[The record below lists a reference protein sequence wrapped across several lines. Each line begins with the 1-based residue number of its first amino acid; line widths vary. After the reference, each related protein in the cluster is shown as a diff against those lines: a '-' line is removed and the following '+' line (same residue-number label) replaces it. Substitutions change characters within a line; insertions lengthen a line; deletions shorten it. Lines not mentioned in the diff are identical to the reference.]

1 MGRLTFDIS
10 DKQTAGIL
18 PRMKISTDRILTT
31 HVGSLPRTQAVVDLL
46 FKKEQGETFDPME
59 FDRVMAHAVSET
71 VRRQVE
77 IGIDCVSDGET
88 SKIGYATYIKDRLTG
103 FSGDNPRQIALDLQP
118 YPDFRARMAVFAGK
132 QTFKRQS
139 CTGSIRYVGHAD
151 LEKDIAHFRSATKQ
165 HQVHDSFLN
174 AASPGV
180 VSAFQPNAFYPN
192 HSDYV
197 EAIGAAMQVE
207 YEAIT
212 SAGFALQLDCPD
224 LAMARHTGFQDLTES
239 EFLKRAEHQV
249 EVMNHALRNI
259 PAQSLRMHVCWGNY
273 EGPHDRDIPLEKVI
287 QIVLKGKPAAVQF
300 EASNPRHAHE
310 WIVWT
315 NVKIP
320 DDKILIPGLLTSTSN
335 YVEHPELVSQRI
347 CQFADIVG
355 RERVIAGTDCGFGTF
370 AGIGKMDAAISFKK
384 LKALVEGA
392 ELASKRLWNPR

>member
-1 MGRLTFDIS
+1 
-10 DKQTAGIL
+10 
-18 PRMKISTDRILTT
+18 MKLSTDRILTT
-31 HVGSLPRTQAVVDLL
+31 HVGSLPRSQAVVDLL
-46 FKKEQGETFDPME
+46 FKKEQGETYDPIE
-59 FDRVMAHAVSET
+59 FDRVMAQAVSET

-103 FSGDNPRQIALDLQP
+103 FSGDNPRQTALDLQP
-118 YPDFRARMAVFAGK
+118 HPEFRARMAMFAGK

-139 CTGSIRYVGHAD
+139 CTGSIRYIGHAD
-151 LEKDIAHFRSATKQ
+151 LEKDIAHFRSAMQQ
-165 HQVHDSFLN
+165 HHAHDSFLN

-180 VSAFQPNAFYPN
+180 VSAFQPNAFYPK

-212 SAGFALQLDCPD
+212 NAGFALQLDCPD
-224 LAMARHTGFQDLTES
+224 LAMARHTAFQDLTES

-259 PAQSLRMHVCWGNY
+259 AAQSLRMHVCWGNY
-273 EGPHDRDIPLEKVI
+273 EGPHDRDISLEKVI
-287 QIVLKGKPAAVQF
+287 QIVLKGKSAAIQF

-310 WIVWT
+310 WIVWKKT
-315 NVKIP
+315 RIP
-320 DDKILIPGLLTSTSN
+320 EDKILIPGLLTSTSN

-370 AGIGKMDAAISFKK
+370 AGIGKMDAEISFKK

-392 ELASKRLWNPR
+392 ELASKRLWGS